1 MAPWRSCQHRD
12 GEPYDTCISALV
24 VNVVLGPDMSL
35 SRIFRK
41 PSDTG
46 RPGARTFSSPVWC
59 FSVLSSSPSGNRRPP
74 FHQGSKNRDTQ
85 QLYAYSKSQ
94 RMLLWC
100 CLCGDLA
107 RITHRITS
115 VRRSDG
121 HDSELNASRTSLP
134 WKRWVPSWSSPTP

>member
-24 VNVVLGPDMSL
+24 CQCRAWARCVNDQNILQTIRYWTTRSTDVLFTRL
-35 SRIFRK
+35 VLFRTVFLAFWK
-41 PSDTG
+41 SE
-46 RPGARTFSSPVWC
+46 A
-59 FSVLSSSPSGNRRPP
+59 P
-74 FHQGSKNRDTQ
+74 FHQGSNNRDTQ
-85 QLYAYSKSQ
+85 QLYAYSKGQ
-94 RMLLWC
+94 RMLPWC